1 MSIFR
6 RKPKK
11 KTSFD
16 RYNTPAGKVFD
27 VFNIIFLSLF
37 GLVTL
42 LPFLYVVA
50 ASFSSNAEIVSRS
63 FFIVPHGFTLENI
76 KFILSSD
83 AFIRSFFLTILVTI
97 VGTTLQMVLSLLF
110 AYPLSNKNLVGRK
123 MIIRL
128 VIFSMLFSGG
138 MIPTYLVI
146 KSLGML
152 DSLWA
157 LIIPAAINPFNLII
171 IKNHMENL
179 PEELKESARIDG
191 ANEMTMFTKIILPL
205 SMPVVATFSLFSAVG
220 IWNDF
225 FSGFLYINDSSKW
238 PIQVLLRQ
246 ITMMG
251 QIPTDGTILNDN
263 VTPPGEGVQFAAIL
277 ASTFAI
283 LCVYPFVQKHFA
295 KGMMVGSLK

>member
-1 MSIFR
+1 MSVLN
-6 RKPKK
+6 RKNKK
-11 KTSFD
+11 VSNHD
-16 RYNTPAGKVFD
+16 RFNTPAGKVFD
-27 VFNIIFLSLF
+27 GFNIIFLSLF
-37 GLVTL
+37 GLITL
-42 LPFLYVVA
+42 LPFLYVIA

-63 FFIVPHGFTLENI
+63 FFIIPHGFTLDNL
-76 KFILSSD
+76 KFILSSE
-83 AFIRSFFLTILVTI
+83 AFRHSFVLTVFITITGTIL
-97 VGTTLQMVLSLLF
+97 QMTLSLLF

-123 MIIRL
+123 NIIRL

-146 KSLGML
+146 KNLGML
-152 DSLWA
+152 DTLWA
-157 LIIPAAINPFNLII
+157 LVLPAAINPFNLII

-191 ANEMTMFTKIILPL
+191 ANELTMFRKIVLPL
-205 SMPVVATFSLFSAVG
+205 SMPVIATFSLFCAVG

-251 QIPTDGTILNDN
+251 QIPTDGTILNEA
-263 VTPPGEGVQFAAIL
+263 VAPPGEGVQFAAIL

>member
-1 MSIFR
+1 MSIFKR
-6 RKPKK
+6 KK
-11 KTSFD
+11 KKITSFD

-27 VFNIIFLSLF
+27 VFNLLFLTMF
-37 GLVTL
+37 GLITL
-42 LPFLYVVA
+42 LPFLYVIA

-63 FFIVPHGFTLENI
+63 FFIIPHDFTLENI

-83 AFIRSFFLTILVTI
+83 AFVRSFFLTIMITV
-97 VGTTLQMVLSLLF
+97 VGTVLQMSLSLLF
-110 AYPLSNKNLVGRK
+110 AYPLANKNLVGRK

-191 ANEMTMFTKIILPL
+191 ANEMTMFMKIILPL

-251 QIPTDGTILNDN
+251 KIPTDGTILNEN

>member
-6 RKPKK
+6 KKPKK

>member
-1 MSIFR
+1 MSIFN
-6 RKPKK
+6 RKPRK

-27 VFNIIFLSLF
+27 VFNFIFLTLF
-37 GLVTL
+37 GLATL

-63 FFIVPHGFTLENI
+63 FFIIPHGFTLENM
-76 KFILSSD
+76 KFILSSE
-83 AFIRSFFLTILVTI
+83 AFRQSFVLTIVVTV
-97 VGTTLQMVLSLLF
+97 VGTALQMSLSLLF

-146 KSLGML
+146 KSLGMI

-171 IKNHMENL
+171 IKNHMENI

-191 ANEMTMFTKIILPL
+191 ANEMIMFRKIILPL
-205 SMPVVATFSLFSAVG
+205 SMPVIATFSLFSAVG

-238 PIQVLLRQ
+238 PMQVLLRQ

-251 QIPTDGTILNDN
+251 QIPTDGTILAEN
-263 VTPPGEGVQFAAIL
+263 VQPPGEGVQFAAIL

-295 KGMMVGSLK
+295 KGMMIGSLK

>member
-1 MSIFR
+1 MAIF
-6 RKPKK
+6 KKKQKK

-16 RYNTPAGKVFD
+16 RYNTPGGKVFD
-27 VFNIIFLSLF
+27 VFNVIFLSIF
-37 GLVTL
+37 GLITL
-42 LPFLYVVA
+42 LPFLYVIA

-63 FFIVPHGFTLENI
+63 FFVIPHGFTLDNI
-76 KFILSSD
+76 KFILSSES
-83 AFIRSFFLTILVTI
+83 FRHSFFLTVLVTLL
-97 VGTTLQMVLSLLF
+97 GTTLQMALTLIF
-110 AYPLSNKNLVGRK
+110 AYPLSNKKLKGRK
-123 MIIRL
+123 LFIRL
-128 VIFSMLFSGG
+128 IIFSMLFSGG

-146 KSLGML
+146 KSLGLL
-152 DSLWA
+152 DSIWV
-157 LIIPAAINPFNLII
+157 LILPAAINPFNLII

-191 ANEMTMFTKIILPL
+191 ANEMQMFSKIIVPL
-205 SMPVVATFSLFSAVG
+205 SMPVVATFSLFCAVG

-225 FSGFLYINDSSKW
+225 MSGFLYINDSSKW

-251 QIPTDGTILNDN
+251 QIPTDGTILNEN

>member
-1 MSIFR
+1 MFK
-6 RKPKK
+6 RKEKK
-11 KTSFD
+11 KSTFD

-27 VFNIIFLSLF
+27 IFNVLFLTAF
-37 GLVTL
+37 GLITL

-63 FFIVPHGFTLENI
+63 FFIIPHGFTLDNL
-76 KFILSSD
+76 KFILSSE
-83 AFIRSFFLTILVTI
+83 AFRQSFVLTVFVTVIGTIL
-97 VGTTLQMVLSLLF
+97 QMTLSLLF

-138 MIPTYLVI
+138 MIPTYIVI
-146 KSLGML
+146 KNLGLL
-152 DSLWA
+152 DSIWA
-157 LIIPAAINPFNLII
+157 LILPAAINPFNLII

-191 ANEMTMFTKIILPL
+191 ANEMTMFWKIILPL

-251 QIPTDGTILNDN
+251 QIPTDGTILNEA